1 MNVIV
6 AGTFRIPSEQFGELV
21 SHMEAVIAETRQED
35 GCLAYSYA
43 RDVEDPGL
51 IRVFEHW
58 RDQAALDAHVKTPHM
73 DAWREARVAH
83 GFHDRQ
89 LWTFDVSASRQ
100 F

>member
-1 MNVIV
+1 
-6 AGTFRIPSEQFGELV
+6 
-21 SHMEAVIAETRQED
+21 
-35 GCLAYSYA
+35 
-43 RDVEDPGL
+43 
-51 IRVFEHW
+51 
-58 RDQAALDAHVKTPHM
+58 M